1 MRPRERPCAGT
12 LEAVPE
18 PPSTSAMMGK
28 QAQSTFGS
36 RTLSLLKYLDA
47 MNTTVPLI
55 LSPRPHLRRGWAH
68 PAGTCTGTGLTPAAS
83 KPRLPHIWA
92 GTEPAALPQ
101 VLSKFVPHRAILYV
115 QVSMHTLHSGALACS
130 LLHGVVLC
138 CTALY
143 FVARRC
149 TLVHLLALCCTALYF
164 VARCCVHP
172 TWSQTR
178 ACTRTRAC
186 VARLDGLAMPSIASP
201 GTTWHAVRPQIRPES
216 MGLLKSCQVSRLF
229 SLIS

>member
-1 MRPRERPCAGT
+1 MRPRERPRAGT

-47 MNTTVPLI
+47 MNTTVPLV
-55 LSPRPHLRRGWAH
+55 LSPRPHLHRDLAH
-68 PAGTCTGTGLTPAAS
+68 PCRIRTTTPAHLGRDRACRS
-83 KPRLPHIWA
+83 
-92 GTEPAALPQ
+92 Q

-138 CTALY
+138 CTALHSG
-143 FVARRC
+143 A
-149 TLVHLLALCCTALYF
+149 LLALCCTALYY

-229 SLIS
+229 SSIS